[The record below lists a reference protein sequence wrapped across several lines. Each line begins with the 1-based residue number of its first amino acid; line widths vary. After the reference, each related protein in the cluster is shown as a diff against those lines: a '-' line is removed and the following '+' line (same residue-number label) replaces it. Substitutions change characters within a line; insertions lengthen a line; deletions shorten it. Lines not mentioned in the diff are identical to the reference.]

1 MTVLIACF
9 IYSAVALLFIYVLIS
24 LYRRDLRNKKIKNE
38 VLRDGVD
45 TTAVITQVAS
55 RSGGNSGFINISIDF
70 RYQNQR
76 GEELHGKSLAVIDA
90 MDSAKYQPG
99 QRINIRYARTDARK
113 TLVDI
118 PNPLMKRKNRSS

>member
-1 MTVLIACF
+1 M
-9 IYSAVALLFIYVLIS
+9 LFIYASIS
-24 LYRRDLRNKKIKNE
+24 LSRRDLRKKIKNE

-76 GEELHGKSLAVIDA
+76 GEELHGQSLAVIDA
-90 MDSAKYQPG
+90 MDSAKYQAG
-99 QRINIRYARTDARK
+99 QRINIRYTRTDARK